1 MKSLCPA
8 TVTVN
13 KRVYTVLNLI
23 GKGGSSTVSRQG
35 SCAEIRTSTT
45 FLKIVIVIWNPVC
58 CGRNSLL
65 YMKYPAIFYNSFLKV
80 FFCIWAIRSSNS
92 DFLLRNT

>member
-1 MKSLCPA
+1 MRSLCPA

-35 SCAEIRTSTT
+35 SCAEIRTST
-45 FLKIVIVIWNPVC
+45 
-58 CGRNSLL
+58 
-65 YMKYPAIFYNSFLKV
+65 
-80 FFCIWAIRSSNS
+80 
-92 DFLLRNT
+92 